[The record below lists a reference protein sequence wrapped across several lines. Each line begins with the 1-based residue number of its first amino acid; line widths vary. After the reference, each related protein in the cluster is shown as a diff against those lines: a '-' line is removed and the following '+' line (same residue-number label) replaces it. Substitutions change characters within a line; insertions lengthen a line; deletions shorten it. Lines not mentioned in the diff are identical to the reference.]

1 MVALSGM
8 LAAEAVSRSYPVRD
22 VYTRSDESS

>member
-8 LAAEAVSRSYPVRD
+8 LAAEAVARSYPVQEG
-22 VYTRSDESS
+22 YARSDESS